1 MNGYA
6 LLTLVFLIL
15 LIALGITALI
25 FEHKAYEKGKDE
37 GYKEGSQPT
46 KAELYN
52 RRILDK
58 EHEELRRKP

>member
-6 LLTLVFLIL
+6 LLILAFLSGL
-15 LIALGITALI
+15 LIGCVI
-25 FEHKAYEKGKDE
+25 
-37 GYKEGSQPT
+37 GYLCKTDSQPT

-58 EHEELRRKP
+58 EREELRRKP